1 MLPIIS
7 GEFGVVQE
15 PELRFNDDGRAWA
28 KLRGVAKDRRKNAAG
43 EWEDGDATF
52 IDILVSGRAAENLVE
67 SVVVGDAIAV
77 TGKLKQREWQTDGK
91 TMKAYSILA
100 DNVGV
105 SIRFTSAATPKYQQ
119 NMKNTP
125 AAQESSDSGSWSK
138 EEAPF

>member
-43 EWEDGDATF
+43 EWEDGDAT
-52 IDILVSGRAAENLVE
+52 
-67 SVVVGDAIAV
+67 AV
-77 TGKLKQREWQTDGK
+77 TGKLKQREWQSDGK

-125 AAQESSDSGSWSK
+125 AAQESSDSGSWGK